1 MSRTN
6 ESDIP
11 EENTIGKAG
20 KAAAKKAGKHVAKKA
35 GRKIVQKAAAGVAT
49 KTGGAAAISIGWPAV
64 IAVLVAVII
73 LIGLAFTFIIL
84 VATSGDEPASTDGVT
99 WGEGISEIGENEI
112 PAEFI
117 PVYKEAEEKY
127 GVPWNLLAAHHRVET
142 VFSTIDPMISPVGAT
157 GHMQFMPC
165 TWVGWNH
172 PSCSGLG
179 EGNISETE
187 LTDPKAIE
195 KYGGYGVD
203 GDGDGKA
210 DPNNLKDSVFAAANY
225 LASNGA
231 SEGNIREAVF
241 AYNHADWYVEEVMG
255 FADSYVD
262 GYVAFDTGSQ
272 GESGVEVVDVGRE
285 WIGNSQYV
293 FGGGRNQSDISR
305 GRFDCSSF
313 VHWAFDQAG
322 INVGPLGSTSTD
334 TLKHLGKPISK
345 RDMKPGDLVFFD
357 TYKRDGH
364 VGIYIG
370 DGEFIGAQTN
380 KGVSIEDM
388 TQGYWEEK
396 FNGRVKRL

>member
-1 MSRTN
+1 MSQTN
-6 ESDIP
+6 EPYTSDDS
-11 EENTIGKAG
+11 GARKAG
-20 KAAAKKAGKHVAKKA
+20 KATAKKAGTHVAKKA
-35 GRKIVQKAAAGVAT
+35 GKKIVQKAAAGVAV
-49 KTGGAAAISIGWPAV
+49 KSGGAAAFSIGWPAV
-64 IAVLVAVII
+64 IAIVIAWII
-73 LIGLAFTFIIL
+73 LIVLAFTFIIL
-84 VATSGDEPASTDGVT
+84 VATSGNETASRDNVT

-112 PAEFI
+112 PSEFI
-117 PVYKEAEEKY
+117 PVYQEAEKKY

-142 VFSTIDPMISPVGAT
+142 VFSTIEPMISPVGAT

-179 EGNISETE
+179 EGNISEAE

-262 GYVAFDTGSQ
+262 GYVAIEEGSK
-272 GESGVEVVDVGRE
+272 GKSGVEVVDVGRE

-313 VHWAFDQAG
+313 VHWVFDQAG
-322 INVGPLGSTSTD
+322 IDVGPLGSTSTD
-334 TLKHLGKPISK
+334 TLKHLGKPIAK

-357 TYKRDGH
+357 TYKQDGH